1 MVQSDTLSQRPDL
14 TPENDNDNEDIT
26 MLPENLFIR
35 LIDADLQN
43 RIANCQDMDK
53 DATEALITLLDQKS
67 TPLQTGLESWTTE
80 KFGDKNILFFKG
92 KNYIPKD
99 ETL

>member
-1 MVQSDTLSQRPDL
+1 
-14 TPENDNDNEDIT
+14 

-35 LIDADLQN
+35 LIDAGLQN

-67 TPLQTGLESWTTE
+67 TPLRTGLES
-80 KFGDKNILFFKG
+80 
-92 KNYIPKD
+92 
-99 ETL
+99 